1 MHAFNEQL
9 YCLSQYYL
17 VQEINKLLRKG
28 FLNVKINVVY
38 LEFCQKINF
47 ICSLFAACLV

>member
-17 VQEINKLLRKG
+17 VQEINKLPRKV
-28 FLNVKINVVY
+28 FLNVKINIVY
-38 LEFCQKINF
+38 LEFCQEINF
-47 ICSLFAACLV
+47 ICRLSAVF